1 MGTTTAGCTR
11 GHVNGGRHF
20 KSKFCTRCKASMI
33 VPERRVRC
41 LDDDLEARFRNNH
54 ASGFWT
60 QASVGGDSFRYRIIN
75 NTNGCTLPL
84 IIVFEDE
91 PPKHVEW
98 PQLPE
103 NLRSGDGYLQMCVS
117 KGTAVPVKTLQYPH
131 LKPLLP
137 RGDDSVVVEELPAVE
152 DLPVVDADL
161 PVVCDVLV
169 PSVVMKLSQ
178 PEPPSPPPE
187 LTASDLPESDHEKR
201 VRRNRESAAK
211 SRRTKCEYIAMLE
224 DNIGELSRTVDELVM
239 ENWRLQAL
247 CAVDEEEALR
257 YVLEKFERAVS

>member
-1 MGTTTAGCTR
+1 MT
-11 GHVNGGRHF
+11 
-20 KSKFCTRCKASMI
+20 

-54 ASGFWT
+54 AGGVWT
-60 QASVGGDSFRYRIIN
+60 RASVGGNSFRYRVIN
-75 NTNGCTLPL
+75 NTHGCTLPL
-84 IIVFEDE
+84 IIVFEKD
-91 PPKHVEW
+91 PPKQVEW

-103 NLRSGDGYLQMCVS
+103 NLRSGDGYLRLCVS
-117 KGTAVPVKTLQYPH
+117 KGTAVPVKPLQCPY
-131 LKPLLP
+131 LKPLLT

-152 DLPVVDADL
+152 AL

-178 PEPPSPPPE
+178 LSPPPPPPD
-187 LTASDLPESDHEKR
+187 LPASDLPESDHEKR

-211 SRRTKCEYIAMLE
+211 SRRTKLEYIAMLE

-257 YVLEKFERAVS
+257 CVLEKFERVVS